1 MAKIVPLTLP
11 GLISDAQRNLILQ
24 HASSAVFQH
33 NYLSRYITQDTQAI
47 YRGLE
52 PQTAVMRAASGM
64 TRSIDP
70 RRPRHLTDI
79 QLAEVKQHPEVK
91 LLLRV
96 RKSLAKQIRAKY
108 GTISRTK
115 GTKIYNRYQQACRQH
130 HSKKKAVRKAL
141 MAQVKVNYGKRQP
154 LADIES
160 QLNGT
165 PVKLH
170 QTTAFERESQAHLSE
185 ERRRAF
191 AALFTFATSEPAE
204 QCRRRADAINAV
216 TALSKRQGDPTRK
229 ACRTRQTYSTGDVQK
244 LDGEADLATEPKVGL
259 ETFPIECSPS
269 QCIFCLGNS
278 EIPLERRK
286 KPFRNRD
293 GLKRHFHRKHLRHYP
308 DDEPIDCPHPECNAR
323 LSDKEH
329 LQNHAS
335 TVHKTLT

>member
-11 GLISDAQRNLILQ
+11 GLISDAQRNLILL

-33 NYLSRYITQDTQAI
+33 CYLLRYITQDTQAI

-64 TRSIDP
+64 TRPLDP

-79 QLAEVKQHPEVK
+79 ELAEVKRHPEVK

-96 RKSLAKQIRAKY
+96 RKSLAKRIRAKY
-108 GTISRTK
+108 GIISRTK
-115 GTKIYNRYQQACRQH
+115 GTKIYDMYQQACRQH

-170 QTTAFERESQAHLSE
+170 ETTAFEGESQAHFSKE
-185 ERRRAF
+185 SCRAF
-191 AALFTFATSEPAE
+191 AAPFTFATSEPAE
-204 QCRRRADAINAV
+204 ERRRRADAISGCMN
-216 TALSKRQGDPTRK
+216 TPQKHGRELFQFTWHCTDRQGLLAETSTCISAYRPLLDMS
-229 ACRTRQTYSTGDVQK
+229 CESRQLLKPYTIVAIFHIVASKQVFVATSF
-244 LDGEADLATEPKVGL
+244 DGVLADIDLANSRSCGIFDPARVEAL
-259 ETFPIECSPS
+259 EQQMPS
-269 QCIFCLGNS
+269 NS
-278 EIPLERRK
+278 FE
-286 KPFRNRD
+286 
-293 GLKRHFHRKHLRHYP
+293 
-308 DDEPIDCPHPECNAR
+308 
-323 LSDKEH
+323 
-329 LQNHAS
+329 
-335 TVHKTLT
+335 